1 MCVCVCDIIDMG
13 FSRARDEKPGGL
25 VYVRRRELNLAVAI
39 SEFSRAV
46 SALVHML
53 EVDGFQ

>member
-1 MCVCVCDIIDMG
+1 MG

-25 VYVRRRELNLAVAI
+25 VYVRMRELNLAVAI